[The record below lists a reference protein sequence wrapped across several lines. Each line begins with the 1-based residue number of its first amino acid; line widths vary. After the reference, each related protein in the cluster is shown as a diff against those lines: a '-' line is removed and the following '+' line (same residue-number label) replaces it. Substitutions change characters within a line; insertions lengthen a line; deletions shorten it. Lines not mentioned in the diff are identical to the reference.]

1 MEAGT
6 LKLEDIEKKIEQLS
20 PEEAQKELE
29 AGDATS
35 CSTRASP
42 TSTPRPTSKGAVL
55 VPPSEVAEL
64 ARAEEAPDT
73 SRSA

>member
-29 AGDATS
+29 AGGDYVLLD
-35 CSTRASP
+35 TREPHEYAEAHL
-42 TSTPRPTSKGAVL
+42 KGAVL
-55 VPPSEVAEL
+55 VPPS
-64 ARAEEAPDT
+64 
-73 SRSA
+73 